1 MFRIALQDEV
11 VIFVDGKANI
21 SVLHVT
27 DLVKELLI
35 ERKGAGKVRKYR
47 NLGGGGEEGRRVD
60 KNKKVDD
67 VEEFRDLSD
76 KIIIRM
82 FRTFHRG

>member
-1 MFRIALQDEV
+1 M
-11 VIFVDGKANI
+11 
-21 SVLHVT
+21 
-27 DLVKELLI
+27 
-35 ERKGAGKVRKYR
+35 RKYR

-60 KNKKVDD
+60 KNKKVEDA
-67 VEEFRDLSD
+67 EEFRDLSD